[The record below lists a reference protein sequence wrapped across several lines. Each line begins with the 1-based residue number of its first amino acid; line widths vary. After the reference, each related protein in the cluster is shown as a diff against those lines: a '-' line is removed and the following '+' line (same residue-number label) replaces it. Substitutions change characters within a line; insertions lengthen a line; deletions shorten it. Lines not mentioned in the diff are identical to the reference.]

1 MTIYLGNGT
10 KLALIARE
18 TAPAAADKDMFHGN
32 ANLTRYGQ
40 GAVQSVQIQ
49 IQIYSLLRGTS
60 FIFY

>member
-40 GAVQSVQIQ
+40 
-49 IQIYSLLRGTS
+49 
-60 FIFY
+60 